1 MKQTSVTIK
10 RQKAFNLHGV
20 ATDGAS
26 LCLSSGQSLGLL
38 LRNCTFLFLWVFCV
52 LGFSAN
58 SLAQTA
64 EDASAGSA
72 AASGTSDVDSQ
83 EAFPTLT
90 ENESADEAVNDSEV
104 GSLREPAQARGNKK
118 RVSSK
123 AKPKVAPKRRV
134 RPAAQA
140 RSAGLGV
147 ATPLQA
153 SGRVAKITVEGQRKI
168 EAESMIARLKLTVG
182 SEWNM
187 DLIREDVQALFK
199 SGFFYDVQVFREG
212 PADQTELIFQVV
224 EKPSVVEVE
233 FEGQDEIK
241 KDELV
246 EAANI
251 KVFEILNMTKIR
263 DAVEKIQKLYEDK
276 GYFLARIEPQVVDVT
291 PNETVKIV
299 FKVSENDKVQVR
311 KITFLGNKKLKDG
324 YLKGRMMTQE
334 GGFFSFLSSS
344 GSYKQDAFDRDTQML
359 RFLYFN
365 EGFVQVK
372 IDRPQVYVTPDKKNI
387 YITIRVEEGE
397 QFNVGEIDF
406 AGDLLFPRDELAA
419 AIEINKTGVFSY
431 ETLNRDLS
439 ALQAK
444 YGDLGY
450 AFANIIP
457 RTRTNEQERKV
468 DVTFEFD
475 KGNKVYFGGINVIGN
490 TKTRDKVVRR
500 ELKIRE
506 GELYNETRRR
516 ESLEN
521 IQRLGFFEEVNFRTS
536 TPPDRPDILNIDVSV
551 KERNTGSIQ
560 LGAGYGSATKFT
572 LQGQINQTNFLG
584 KGQKLSAGLNIS
596 DLAQVYNLN
605 FTEPYFLDSEWS
617 LGFDVYQSQS
627 NRYEYNE
634 NRRGGALRFGHPL
647 GEFLFG
653 SIRYRL
659 DKTNLEPMVDSNTKA
674 VITDLAL
681 FPLNTASGVTS
692 SVTGILEYDR
702 RDDRFSPSKGVF
714 LSTSL
719 EYAGLG
725 GDLKYSKGSNIA
737 RYYKKLFWEVVWR
750 NNLTYSFINSH
761 EDGKEPPFNELFLL
775 GGPYSLRGYQFYRVG
790 RTVFSEKQRQF
801 LVSKGISDAEA
812 RRRSQVPFGGK
823 QQLLYQME
831 FEFPMIA
838 EAGIKGV
845 GFFDVGQAE
854 DVITGDN
861 FYSNVGFGFR
871 WFSPIGPLRFEWG
884 FPLRTLE
891 AAPDP
896 MVFEFS
902 IGAPF

>member
-1 MKQTSVTIK
+1 MV
-10 RQKAFNLHGV
+10 QKLAVSLLISGFSLHS
-20 ATDGAS
+20 APSFAQQ
-26 LCLSSGQSLGLL
+26 SGQ
-38 LRNCTFLFLWVFCV
+38 T
-52 LGFSAN
+52 
-58 SLAQTA
+58 
-64 EDASAGSA
+64 ASARSE
-72 AASGTSDVDSQ
+72 Q
-83 EAFPTLT
+83 EYLEGAPTLPA
-90 ENESADEAVNDSEV
+90 ESESDSESPKRSPASIDDLPE
-104 GSLREPAQARGNKK
+104 SLTGREPAQAK
-118 RVSSK
+118 VK
-123 AKPKVAPKRRV
+123 AKKLVKPKAAAVGSRNMRV
-134 RPAAQA
+134 G
-140 RSAGLGV
+140 ST
-147 ATPLQA
+147 TPVIVEA
-153 SGRVAKITVEGQRKI
+153 SGQVAKITVEGNRKI
-168 EAESMIARLKLTVG
+168 ETDAVTARLKLAVG
-182 SEWNM
+182 QAWTMEM
-187 DLIREDVQALFK
+187 IREDVQSLFK
-199 SGFFYDVQVFREG
+199 SGYFYDVQVLRDG
-212 PADQTELIFQVV
+212 TAAQTELIFKVL
-224 EKPSVVEVE
+224 EKPSVVEVQ
-233 FEGQDEIK
+233 FEGQDELK
-241 KDELV
+241 EDELK

-251 KVFEILNMTKIR
+251 KVFEILNMTKVR

-291 PNETVKIV
+291 KDESVKIV
-299 FKVSENDKVQVR
+299 FKITENDKVKV
-311 KITFLGNKKLKDG
+311 KKVTFLGNRKLKDG
-324 YLKGRMMTQE
+324 FLKGRMITQE
-334 GGFFSFLSSS
+334 GGFFSFLSGA
-344 GSYKQDAFDRDTQML
+344 GSYKQDAFDRDTQIL

-406 AGDLLFPRDELAA
+406 AGDLLFPRSELSE
-419 AIEINKTGVFSY
+419 AIEINKADVFSY
-431 ETLNRDLS
+431 DILQKDLS
-439 ALQAK
+439 TLQAK

-457 RTRTNEQERKV
+457 RTRINEQERKV

-475 KGNKVYFGGINVIGN
+475 KGSQVYFGTINVVGN

-500 ELKIRE
+500 ELKVKE

-521 IQRLGFFEEVNFRTS
+521 VQRLGFFDEVNFKTS
-536 TPPDRPDILNIDVSV
+536 TPPDRPDVLNIDVAV

-572 LQGQINQTNFLG
+572 LQGQVNQANFLG

-605 FTEPYFLDSEWS
+605 FTEPFFLDTEWS
-617 LGFDVYQSQS
+617 LGFDVYQSLS
-627 NRYEYNE
+627 DRLEYFE
-634 NRRGGALRFGHPL
+634 NRRGGAFRFGHPL

-659 DKTNLEPMVDSNTKA
+659 DKTNLEAQKTKTDPP
-674 VITDLAL
+674 VVTTDLAL
-681 FPLNTASGVTS
+681 FPLDTASGVTS
-692 SVTGILEYDR
+692 SVTGILEYDK
-702 RDDRFSPSKGVF
+702 RDDRFSPSKGLF

-725 GDLKYSKGSNIA
+725 GDLKYSKGVNTA
-737 RYYKKLFWEVVWR
+737 RYYKKIFWEVVWR
-750 NNLTYSFINSH
+750 NNLSYSFIASH

-775 GGPYSLRGYQFYRVG
+775 GGPYSLRGYQFFRVG
-790 RTVFSEKQRQF
+790 KTVYSPKTFEFWQGR
-801 LVSKGISDAEA
+801 GISAEEST
-812 RRRSQVPFGGK
+812 RRAQVPFGGK

-831 FEFPMIA
+831 FEFPLIA

-854 DVITGDN
+854 DDIVADK

-884 FPLRTLE
+884 FPLRTLDV
-891 AAPDP
+891 APDP
-896 MVFEFS
+896 VVFEFS

>member
-1 MKQTSVTIK
+1 MKLVDVLFW
-10 RQKAFNLHGV
+10 RQLSLNHPALLV
-20 ATDGAS
+20 ERRRVCMPLRQIS
-26 LCLSSGQSLGLL
+26 LCLALICAISL
-38 LRNCTFLFLWVFCV
+38 
-52 LGFSAN
+52 
-58 SLAQTA
+58 Q
-64 EDASAGSA
+64 SAGVFAEASDKPSDETEFLNGA
-72 AASGTSDVDSQ
+72 PSLPAASETNAEKPKRAPASIDDLGEELTDVS
-83 EAFPTLT
+83 
-90 ENESADEAVNDSEV
+90 
-104 GSLREPAQARGNKK
+104 GSREPAQARPN
-118 RVSSK
+118 
-123 AKPKVAPKRRV
+123 AKPAAPNAKRV
-134 RPAAQA
+134 RPAAKA
-140 RSAGLGV
+140 RTPRVAKPV
-147 ATPLQA
+147 ATPVEA
-153 SGRVAKITVEGQRKI
+153 SGRVAKITIEGHRKI
-168 EAESMIARLKLTVG
+168 EPDAVTARMKLAVG
-182 SEWNM
+182 ETWTM
-187 DLIREDVQALFK
+187 DLIREDVQSIFK
-199 SGFFYDVQVFREG
+199 SGFFYDVQVMRDG
-212 PADQTELIFQVV
+212 PADQTELIFKVV
-224 EKPSVVEVE
+224 EKPSVVEVV

-241 KDELV
+241 TDELK

-251 KVFEILNMTKIR
+251 KVFELLNMTKVR

-291 PNETVKIV
+291 KDETVKIV
-299 FKVSENDKVQVR
+299 FKISENDKVRV
-311 KITFLGNKKLKDG
+311 KKVTFLGNRRLKDG
-324 YLKGRMMTQE
+324 FLKARMMTQE
-334 GGFFSFLSSS
+334 GGFFSFLSGS
-344 GSYKQDAFDRDTQML
+344 GSYKQDAFDRDTQIL

-372 IDRPQVYVTPDKKNI
+372 IDRPQVYVTPDKKMI

-397 QFNVGEIDF
+397 QFNVGDIDF
-406 AGDLLFPRDELAA
+406 AGDLLFPRDELGEV
-419 AIEINKTGVFSY
+419 IEINKRDVFSY
-431 ETLNRDLS
+431 DVLQKDLS
-439 ALQAK
+439 TLQAK

-457 RTRTNEQERKV
+457 RTRINEQERKV

-475 KGNKVYFGGINVIGN
+475 KGSQVYFGQINVVGN

-500 ELKIRE
+500 ELKIKE

-521 IQRLGFFEEVNFRTS
+521 VQRLGFFDEVNFRTS
-536 TPPDRPDILNIDVSV
+536 TPADRPDVLNIDISV

-572 LQGQINQTNFLG
+572 LQGQINQSNFLG

-605 FTEPYFLDSEWS
+605 FTEPYFLDTEWS
-617 LGFDVYQSQS
+617 LGFDVYQSLS
-627 NRYEYNE
+627 DRYEYYE
-634 NRRGGALRFGHPL
+634 NRRGGAFRFGHPL

-653 SIRYRL
+653 SVRYRL
-659 DKTNLEPMVDSNTKA
+659 DQTNLEVMKDVNGN
-674 VITDLAL
+674 ITTDQAL

-692 SVTGILEYDR
+692 SLTGIIEYDR
-702 RDDRFSPSKGVF
+702 RDDRFSPSKGLF

-725 GDLKYSKGSNIA
+725 GDLKYSKGTNIA

-750 NNLTYSFINSH
+750 NNLSYSFITSH

-775 GGPYSLRGYQFYRVG
+775 GGPYSLRGYQFFRVG
-790 RTVFSEKQRQF
+790 KTVYSQKTNDFWVGRG
-801 LVSKGISDAEA
+801 LDPVEA
-812 RRRSQVPFGGK
+812 RRRAQVPFGGK

-831 FEFPMIA
+831 FEFPLIA

-845 GFFDVGQAE
+845 GFFDIGQAD
-854 DVITGDN
+854 DVIGADN

-891 AAPDP
+891 VAPDP
-896 MVFEFS
+896 AVFEFS